1 MVDIVPRR
9 QQLQRRRLQQ
19 LHDAMDSALD
29 AVQDVVVHLEEVE
42 AWAQRQHTEAIVDDS
57 KDDSPGVDGLP
68 EGYREMNEIGREK
81 VISASD
87 WNDRHESRERDQ
99 TLAALNCPILHHFT
113 WPGQQKTNVVHDK
126 E

>member
-1 MVDIVPRR
+1 
-9 QQLQRRRLQQ
+9 
-19 LHDAMDSALD
+19 MDSALD

-68 EGYREMNEIGREK
+68 EGNREMNEIGREK

-87 WNDRHESRERDQ
+87 WNDRHESRERSN
-99 TLAALNCPILHHFT
+99 TGCIELSNPSSFHLACTAKDKCCP
-113 WPGQQKTNVVHDK
+113 
-126 E
+126 